1 MKTKLLLCLAALTL
15 MASNA
20 LYAADENDE
29 KSESAELGAVI
40 TMCEEQYT
48 PETYPDD
55 EERNRLI
62 EQCINDNSPQS
73 AN

>member
-1 MKTKLLLCLAALTL
+1 
-15 MASNA
+15 
-20 LYAADENDE
+20 
-29 KSESAELGAVI
+29 
-40 TMCEEQYT
+40 MCEEQYT